1 MKTLFLLLILSLSGC
16 FNSNNDSEQDKIKKM
31 EEQRII
37 TDTTQITVRIPS
49 KVSDKKLEITLPR
62 CMFGFSIKNKII
74 DGTVEQI
81 GASII
86 FALPT
91 LSGFPNDKEAIHRCP
106 DFSKP
111 VVGLSFAPLFPQV
124 GTKKLEY
131 GNYWLKRESY
141 QYTLKEKKNN
151 QELYYIG
158 IAGKQTLFINK
169 SETSQQDFKI
179 DFWPFDP
186 EDISNAYPHQID
198 IYSVLDKEFS
208 VAYTIYSSRFLHGKH
223 KPPVSQNYFADGL
236 IQIYKHNESLLD
248 HPEIQLG
255 FIQNNNRI
263 LDYIHQHSKVV
274 TDQNH

>member
-1 MKTLFLLLILSLSGC
+1 MKYWLCILLLCLTGC
-16 FNSNNDSEQDKIKKM
+16 FNGSSEQDKIKKM
-31 EEQRII
+31 EEQRIM
-37 TDTTQITVRIPS
+37 TDTTEITVRIPS
-49 KVSDKKLEITLPR
+49 KVSGKKLEITLPR

-74 DGTVEQI
+74 DGIVEQK
-81 GASII
+81 AAAVI

-91 LSGFPNDKEAIHRCP
+91 LSGFPNDEEAIHRCP

-111 VVGLSFAPLFPQV
+111 VVGLSFAPLYRNI
-124 GTKKLEY
+124 KAEKLEY
-131 GNYWLKRESY
+131 GNHWFKRENY
-141 QYTLKEKKNN
+141 RFRLKEKKNN

-158 IAGKQTLFINK
+158 ISGKQTMFINK
-169 SETSQQDFKI
+169 SETNQQDLRI
-179 DFWPFDP
+179 DFWPFDVKD
-186 EDISNAYPHQID
+186 EYNAFPHQID

-208 VAYTIYSSRFLHGKH
+208 VAYTVYSSRFLHGKY

-248 HPEIQLG
+248 HLEIQLG

-274 TDQNH
+274 D

>member
-1 MKTLFLLLILSLSGC
+1 MKILLLLLILSLSGC
-16 FNSNNDSEQDKIKKM
+16 LNSNNDSEQDKIKNL

-37 TDTTQITVRIPS
+37 TGTTEITVRIPS
-49 KVSDKKLEITLPR
+49 KVSGKKLEITLPR

-74 DGTVEQI
+74 DGIVEQK
-81 GASII
+81 AAAII

-91 LSGFPNDKEAIHRCP
+91 LSGFPNDEEAIHRCP

-111 VVGLSFAPLFPQV
+111 VVGLSFAPLSRNI
-124 GTKKLEY
+124 KAEKLEY
-131 GNYWLKRESY
+131 GNHWFKRENY
-141 QYTLKEKKNN
+141 RFRLKEKKNN

-158 IAGKQTLFINK
+158 ISGKQTMFVNK
-169 SETSQQDFKI
+169 SEINQQDLRI
-179 DFWPFDP
+179 DFWPFDVRD
-186 EDISNAYPHQID
+186 EYNAFPHQID
-198 IYSVLDKEFS
+198 IYSVLDEEFS
-208 VAYTIYSSRFLHGKH
+208 VAYTVYSSRFLHGKY
-223 KPPVSQNYFADGL
+223 KPPVNQNYFADGL

>member
-1 MKTLFLLLILSLSGC
+1 MKYWLCILLLCLTGC
-16 FNSNNDSEQDKIKKM
+16 FNGSSEQDKIKKM
-31 EEQRII
+31 EEQRIM
-37 TDTTQITVRIPS
+37 TDTTEITVRIPS
-49 KVSDKKLEITLPR
+49 KVSGKKLEITLPR

-74 DGTVEQI
+74 DGIVEQK
-81 GASII
+81 AAAVI

-91 LSGFPNDKEAIHRCP
+91 LSGFPNDEEAIHRCP

-111 VVGLSFAPLFPQV
+111 VVGLSFAPLYRNI
-124 GTKKLEY
+124 KAEKLEY
-131 GNYWLKRESY
+131 GNHWFKRENY
-141 QYTLKEKKNN
+141 RFRLKEKKNN

-158 IAGKQTLFINK
+158 ISGKQTMFINK
-169 SETSQQDFKI
+169 SETSQQDLRI
-179 DFWPFDP
+179 DFWPFNVKD
-186 EDISNAYPHQID
+186 EYNAFPHQID
-198 IYSVLDKEFS
+198 IYSVLDEEFS
-208 VAYTIYSSRFLHGKH
+208 VAYTVYSSRFLHGKY

>member
-1 MKTLFLLLILSLSGC
+1 MKYWLCILLLCLTGC
-16 FNSNNDSEQDKIKKM
+16 FNGSSEQDKIKKM
-31 EEQRII
+31 EEQRIM
-37 TDTTQITVRIPS
+37 TDTTEITVRIPS

-91 LSGFPNDKEAIHRCP
+91 LSGFPNDEEAIHRCP

-111 VVGLSFAPLFPQV
+111 VVGLSFAPLFPKPYA
-124 GTKKLEY
+124 KKLEP
-131 GNYWLKRESY
+131 GNYWLKQESY
-141 QYTLKEKKNN
+141 QFRLKEKKNN

-158 IAGKQTLFINK
+158 IGGKQSMFINK
-169 SETSQQDFKI
+169 SETNQQDFRI
-179 DFWPFDP
+179 DFWPFDSK
-186 EDISNAYPHQID
+186 DISDAYPHQID
-198 IYSVLDKEFS
+198 IHSILDKEFN
-208 VAYTIYSSRFLHGKH
+208 VVYTIYSSRFLHGKY
-223 KPPVSQNYFADGL
+223 KPSVSQNYFADGL

>member
-1 MKTLFLLLILSLSGC
+1 MKYWLCILLLCLTGC
-16 FNSNNDSEQDKIKKM
+16 FNGSSEQDKIKKM
-31 EEQRII
+31 EEQRIM
-37 TDTTQITVRIPS
+37 TDTTEITVRIPS
-49 KVSDKKLEITLPR
+49 KVSGKKLEITLPR

-74 DGTVEQI
+74 DGIVEQK
-81 GASII
+81 AAAII

-91 LSGFPNDKEAIHRCP
+91 LSGFPNDEEAIHRCP

-111 VVGLSFAPLFPQV
+111 VVGLSFAPLYRNI
-124 GTKKLEY
+124 KAEKLEY
-131 GNYWLKRESY
+131 GNHWFKRENY
-141 QYTLKEKKNN
+141 RFRLKEKKNN

-158 IAGKQTLFINK
+158 ISGKQTMFINK
-169 SETSQQDFKI
+169 SETNQQDLRI
-179 DFWPFDP
+179 DFWPFDVKD
-186 EDISNAYPHQID
+186 EYNAFPHQID
-198 IYSVLDKEFS
+198 IYSVLDEEFS
-208 VAYTIYSSRFLHGKH
+208 VAYTVYSSRFLHGKY

-263 LDYIHQHSKVV
+263 LDYIHQHSKVI

>member
-1 MKTLFLLLILSLSGC
+1 MKILLLLLILGLSGC
-16 FNSNNDSEQDKIKKM
+16 LNSNNDREQDKIKKL
-31 EEQRII
+31 EKQRII

-74 DGTVEQI
+74 DGTVEQL

-91 LSGFPNDKEAIHRCP
+91 LSGFPNDEEAIHRCP

-111 VVGLSFAPLFPQV
+111 VVGLSLGALFPKI
-124 GTKKLEY
+124 GEKKLES
-131 GNYWLKRESY
+131 GNYWLKQQSY
-141 QYTLKEKKNN
+141 QFRLKEKKNN

-158 IAGKQTLFINK
+158 IGGKQTMFVNK
-169 SETSQQDFKI
+169 SETSQQDFRI
-179 DFWPFDP
+179 DFWPFDVK
-186 EDISNAYPHQID
+186 DKYNAFPHQID
-198 IYSVLDKEFS
+198 IYSVLDEEFS
-208 VAYTIYSSRFLHGKH
+208 VAYTVYSSRFLHGKY

-236 IQIYKHNESLLD
+236 IQIYKHNESLLG

-274 TDQNH
+274 D

>member
-1 MKTLFLLLILSLSGC
+1 MKYWLCILLLCLTGC
-16 FNSNNDSEQDKIKKM
+16 FNGSSEQDKIKKM
-31 EEQRII
+31 EEQRIM
-37 TDTTQITVRIPS
+37 TDTTEITVRIPS
-49 KVSDKKLEITLPR
+49 KVSGKKLEITLPR

-74 DGTVEQI
+74 DGIVEQK
-81 GASII
+81 AAAII

-91 LSGFPNDKEAIHRCP
+91 LSGFPNDVEAIHRCP

-111 VVGLSFAPLFPQV
+111 VVGLSFAPLYRNI
-124 GTKKLEY
+124 KAEKLEY
-131 GNYWLKRESY
+131 GNHWFKRENY
-141 QYTLKEKKNN
+141 RFRLKEKKNN

-158 IAGKQTLFINK
+158 ISGKQTMFVNK
-169 SETSQQDFKI
+169 SETSQQDLRI
-179 DFWPFDP
+179 DFWPFDVKD
-186 EDISNAYPHQID
+186 EYNAFPHQID
-198 IYSVLDKEFS
+198 IYSVLDEEFS
-208 VAYTIYSSRFLHGKH
+208 VAYTVYSSRFLHGKY

>member
-1 MKTLFLLLILSLSGC
+1 MKYWLCILLLCLTGC
-16 FNSNNDSEQDKIKKM
+16 FNGSSEQDKIKKM
-31 EEQRII
+31 EEQRIM
-37 TDTTQITVRIPS
+37 TDTTEITVRIPS
-49 KVSDKKLEITLPR
+49 KVSGKKLEITLPR

-74 DGTVEQI
+74 DGIVEQK
-81 GASII
+81 AAAII

-91 LSGFPNDKEAIHRCP
+91 LSGFPNDEEAIHRCP

-111 VVGLSFAPLFPQV
+111 VVGLSFAPLYRNI
-124 GTKKLEY
+124 KAEKLEY
-131 GNYWLKRESY
+131 GNHWFKRENY
-141 QYTLKEKKNN
+141 RFRLKEKKNN

-158 IAGKQTLFINK
+158 ISGKQTMFVNK
-169 SETSQQDFKI
+169 SETNQQDLRI
-179 DFWPFDP
+179 DFWPFDVKD
-186 EDISNAYPHQID
+186 EYNAFPHQID

-208 VAYTIYSSRFLHGKH
+208 VAYTVYSSRFLHGKY

-263 LDYIHQHSKVV
+263 LDYIHQHSKVI

>member
-1 MKTLFLLLILSLSGC
+1 MKILLLLLILSLSGC
-16 FNSNNDSEQDKIKKM
+16 FNSNNESEQDKIKKL

-37 TDTTQITVRIPS
+37 TDTTEITVRIPS
-49 KVSDKKLEITLPR
+49 KVSGKKLEITLPR
-62 CMFGFSIKNKII
+62 CMFGFSIKNEII
-74 DGTVEQI
+74 DGIVEQK
-81 GASII
+81 AAAII

-91 LSGFPNDKEAIHRCP
+91 LSGFPNDEEAIHRCP

-111 VVGLSFAPLFPQV
+111 VVGLSFAPLYRNI
-124 GTKKLEY
+124 KAEKLEY
-131 GNYWLKRESY
+131 GNHWFKRENY
-141 QYTLKEKKNN
+141 RFRLKEKKNN

-158 IAGKQTLFINK
+158 ISGKQTMFINK
-169 SETSQQDFKI
+169 SETSQQDLRI
-179 DFWPFDP
+179 DFWPFDVKD
-186 EDISNAYPHQID
+186 EYNAFPHQID
-198 IYSVLDKEFS
+198 IYSVLDEEFS
-208 VAYTIYSSRFLHGKH
+208 VAYTVYSSRFLHGKY

>member
-1 MKTLFLLLILSLSGC
+1 MKILLLLLILSLSGC
-16 FNSNNDSEQDKIKKM
+16 LNSNNDSEQDKIKNL

-37 TDTTQITVRIPS
+37 TDTTEITVRIPS
-49 KVSDKKLEITLPR
+49 KVSGKKLEITLPR

-74 DGTVEQI
+74 DGTVEQK
-81 GASII
+81 AAAII

-91 LSGFPNDKEAIHRCP
+91 LSGFPNDEEAIHRCP

-111 VVGLSFAPLFPQV
+111 VVGLSFAPLYRNI
-124 GTKKLEY
+124 KAEKLEY
-131 GNYWLKRESY
+131 GNHWFKRENY
-141 QYTLKEKKNN
+141 RFRLKEKKNN

-158 IAGKQTLFINK
+158 ISGKQTMFVNK
-169 SETSQQDFKI
+169 SETSQQDLRI
-179 DFWPFDP
+179 DFWPFDVKD
-186 EDISNAYPHQID
+186 EYNAFPHQID
-198 IYSVLDKEFS
+198 IYSVLDEEFS
-208 VAYTIYSSRFLHGKH
+208 VAYTVYSSRFLHGKY

>member
-1 MKTLFLLLILSLSGC
+1 MKTLFLLLILSLCGY
-16 FNSNNDSEQDKIKKM
+16 FNSNNDSAQDKIKKL
-31 EEQRII
+31 EEQRIM
-37 TDTTQITVRIPS
+37 TDTTEITVRIPS

-74 DGTVEQI
+74 DGIVEQEA
-81 GASII
+81 ASII

-91 LSGFPNDKEAIHRCP
+91 LSGFPNDEEAIHRCP

-111 VVGLSFAPLFPQV
+111 VVGLSFAPLSRHI
-124 GTKKLEY
+124 KAEKLEY
-131 GNYWLKRESY
+131 GNHWFKRENY
-141 QYTLKEKKNN
+141 RFRLKEKKNN

-158 IAGKQTLFINK
+158 ISGKQTMFINK
-169 SETSQQDFKI
+169 SETNQQDLRI
-179 DFWPFDP
+179 DFWPFDVKD
-186 EDISNAYPHQID
+186 EYDAFPHQID

-208 VAYTIYSSRFLHGKH
+208 VAYTVYSSRFLHGKY

-274 TDQNH
+274 D

>member
-31 EEQRII
+31 EEQRIM
-37 TDTTQITVRIPS
+37 TDTTEITVRIPS
-49 KVSDKKLEITLPR
+49 KLSDKKLEITLPR

-74 DGTVEQI
+74 DGIVEQEA
-81 GASII
+81 ASII

-91 LSGFPNDKEAIHRCP
+91 LSGFPNDEEAIHRCP
-106 DFSKP
+106 DFSRP
-111 VVGLSFAPLFPQV
+111 VTGLGLGPLFPKPYA
-124 GTKKLEY
+124 KKLEP
-131 GNYWLKRESY
+131 GNYWLKQQSY
-141 QYTLKEKKNN
+141 QFRLKEKKNN
-151 QELYYIG
+151 QELYSIG
-158 IAGKQTLFINK
+158 IGGKQTMFVNK

-223 KPPVSQNYFADGL
+223 KPTVSQNYFADGL

>member
-1 MKTLFLLLILSLSGC
+1 MKYWLCILLLCLTGC
-16 FNSNNDSEQDKIKKM
+16 FNGSSEQDKIKKM
-31 EEQRII
+31 EEQRIM
-37 TDTTQITVRIPS
+37 TDTTEITVRIPS
-49 KVSDKKLEITLPR
+49 KVSGKKLEITLPR

-81 GASII
+81 GASVI

-91 LSGFPNDKEAIHRCP
+91 LSGFPNDEEAIHRCP

-111 VVGLSFAPLFPQV
+111 VVGLSFAPLYRNI
-124 GTKKLEY
+124 KAEKLEY
-131 GNYWLKRESY
+131 GNHWFKRENY
-141 QYTLKEKKNN
+141 RFRLKEKKNN

-158 IAGKQTLFINK
+158 ISGKQTMFINK
-169 SETSQQDFKI
+169 SETNQQDLRI
-179 DFWPFDP
+179 DFWPFDIKD
-186 EDISNAYPHQID
+186 EYNAFPHQID
-198 IYSVLDKEFS
+198 IYSVLDEEFS
-208 VAYTIYSSRFLHGKH
+208 VAYTVYSSRFLHGKY

-248 HPEIQLG
+248 HSEIQLG

-263 LDYIHQHSKVV
+263 LDYIHQHSKVI

>member
-1 MKTLFLLLILSLSGC
+1 MKILLLLLILSLSGC
-16 FNSNNDSEQDKIKKM
+16 LNSNNDSEQDKIKNL

-37 TDTTQITVRIPS
+37 TDTTEITVRIPS
-49 KVSDKKLEITLPR
+49 KVSGKKLEITLPR

-74 DGTVEQI
+74 DGIVEQK
-81 GASII
+81 AAAII

-91 LSGFPNDKEAIHRCP
+91 LSGFPNDEEAIHRCP

-111 VVGLSFAPLFPQV
+111 VVGLSFAPLYRNI
-124 GTKKLEY
+124 KAEKLEY
-131 GNYWLKRESY
+131 GNHWFKRENY
-141 QYTLKEKKNN
+141 RFRLKEKKNN

-158 IAGKQTLFINK
+158 ISGKQTMFINK
-169 SETSQQDFKI
+169 SETSQQDLRI
-179 DFWPFDP
+179 DFWPFNVKD
-186 EDISNAYPHQID
+186 EYNAFPHQID
-198 IYSVLDKEFS
+198 IYSVLDEEFS
-208 VAYTIYSSRFLHGKH
+208 VAYTVYSSRFLHGKY

>member
-1 MKTLFLLLILSLSGC
+1 MKYWLCILLLCLTGC
-16 FNSNNDSEQDKIKKM
+16 FNGSSEQDKIKKM
-31 EEQRII
+31 EEQRIM
-37 TDTTQITVRIPS
+37 TDTTEITVRIPS
-49 KVSDKKLEITLPR
+49 KVSGKKLEITLPR

-81 GASII
+81 GAAII

-91 LSGFPNDKEAIHRCP
+91 LSGFPNDEEAIHRCP

-111 VVGLSFAPLFPQV
+111 VVGLSFAPLSRHI
-124 GTKKLEY
+124 KAEKLEY
-131 GNYWLKRESY
+131 GNHWFKRENY
-141 QYTLKEKKNN
+141 RFRLKEKKNN

-158 IAGKQTLFINK
+158 ISGKQTMFINK
-169 SETSQQDFKI
+169 SETNQQDLRI
-179 DFWPFDP
+179 DFWPFDVKD
-186 EDISNAYPHQID
+186 EYNAFPHQID

-208 VAYTIYSSRFLHGKH
+208 VAYTVYSSRFLHGKY

-248 HPEIQLG
+248 HLEIQLG

-274 TDQNH
+274 D

>member
-1 MKTLFLLLILSLSGC
+1 MKILLLLLILSLSGC
-16 FNSNNDSEQDKIKKM
+16 LNSNNDSEQDKIKNL

-37 TDTTQITVRIPS
+37 TDTTEITVRIPS
-49 KVSDKKLEITLPR
+49 KLSGKKLEITLPR

-74 DGTVEQI
+74 DGTVEQK
-81 GASII
+81 AAAII

-91 LSGFPNDKEAIHRCP
+91 LSGFPNDEEAIHRCP

-111 VVGLSFAPLFPQV
+111 VVGLSFAPLYRNI
-124 GTKKLEY
+124 KAEKLEY
-131 GNYWLKRESY
+131 GNHWFKRENY
-141 QYTLKEKKNN
+141 RFRLKEKKNN

-158 IAGKQTLFINK
+158 ISGKQTMFVNK
-169 SETSQQDFKI
+169 SETSQQDLRI
-179 DFWPFDP
+179 DFWPFDVKD
-186 EDISNAYPHQID
+186 EYNAFPHQID
-198 IYSVLDKEFS
+198 IYSVLDEEFS
-208 VAYTIYSSRFLHGKH
+208 VAYTVYSSRFLHGKY

>member
-1 MKTLFLLLILSLSGC
+1 MKYWLCILLLCLTGC
-16 FNSNNDSEQDKIKKM
+16 FNGSSEQDKIKKM
-31 EEQRII
+31 EEQRIM
-37 TDTTQITVRIPS
+37 TDTTEITVRIPS

-91 LSGFPNDKEAIHRCP
+91 LSGFPNDEEAIHRCP

-111 VVGLSFAPLFPQV
+111 VVGLSFAPLSRNI
-124 GTKKLEY
+124 KAEKLEY
-131 GNYWLKRESY
+131 GNHWFKRENY
-141 QYTLKEKKNN
+141 RFRLKEKKNN

-158 IAGKQTLFINK
+158 ISGKQTLFINK
-169 SETSQQDFKI
+169 SETNQQDLRI
-179 DFWPFDP
+179 DFWPFDVKD
-186 EDISNAYPHQID
+186 EYNAFPHQID
-198 IYSVLDKEFS
+198 IYSVLDEEFS
-208 VAYTIYSSRFLHGKH
+208 VAYTVYSSRFLHGKY

>member
-1 MKTLFLLLILSLSGC
+1 MKILLLLLILSLSGC
-16 FNSNNDSEQDKIKKM
+16 LNSNNDSEQDKIKNL

-37 TDTTQITVRIPS
+37 TDTTEITVRIPS
-49 KVSDKKLEITLPR
+49 KVSGKKLEIALPR

-74 DGTVEQI
+74 DGIVEQK
-81 GASII
+81 AAAII

-91 LSGFPNDKEAIHRCP
+91 LSGFPNDEEAIHRCP

-111 VVGLSFAPLFPQV
+111 VVGLSFAPLYRNI
-124 GTKKLEY
+124 KAEKLEY
-131 GNYWLKRESY
+131 GNHWFKRENY
-141 QYTLKEKKNN
+141 RFRLKEKKNN

-158 IAGKQTLFINK
+158 ISGKQTMFVNK
-169 SETSQQDFKI
+169 SETNQQDLRI
-179 DFWPFDP
+179 DFWPFDVKD
-186 EDISNAYPHQID
+186 EYNAFPHQID
-198 IYSVLDKEFS
+198 IYSVLDEEFS
-208 VAYTIYSSRFLHGKH
+208 VTYTVYSSRFLHGKY

>member
-31 EEQRII
+31 EEQRIM
-37 TDTTQITVRIPS
+37 TDTTEITVRIPS

-111 VVGLSFAPLFPQV
+111 VVGLSFAPLFPKPYA
-124 GTKKLEY
+124 KKLEP
-131 GNYWLKRESY
+131 GNYWLKQESY
-141 QYTLKEKKNN
+141 QFRLKEKKNN
-151 QELYYIG
+151 HELYYIG
-158 IAGKQTLFINK
+158 IGGKQSMFINK
-169 SETSQQDFKI
+169 SETNQQDFRI

-186 EDISNAYPHQID
+186 KDISNAYPHQID
-198 IYSVLDKEFS
+198 IYSIVDKEYS
-208 VAYTIYSSRFLHGKH
+208 VAYTVYSSRFLHGKH
-223 KPPVSQNYFADGL
+223 KPPVSQNYFADRL
-236 IQIYKHNESLLD
+236 IQIYKHNESILD

-274 TDQNH
+274 D